1 LKKYIKKRKKLYRTL
16 IKFREFLR
24 IIYNVKTRSR
34 YLWNLR
40 DGDNKASLNY
50 PIKQDSVVFD
60 IGAYKGSLSK
70 KVFKKFQC
78 QLYLFEPLKEEY
90 EYLKKYFHNKSEDVK
105 VFNFGLLD
113 NDDEIYFSDIF
124 GASSIYERPEGNLTI
139 KVKMK
144 SFKSF
149 VEENSIDSIDL
160 IYMNIEGSEYKL
172 LSEIINTGY
181 IENINF
187 LQIQF
192 HTFINESKELRRTLR
207 KKLRRTHRCIFNY
220 PFLWEAWEK
229 K

>member
-1 LKKYIKKRKKLYRTL
+1 MKKYIKKRKKLHQL
-16 IKFREFLR
+16 LLNSRELLR
-24 IIYNVKTRSR
+24 IFYNIKTRSR
-34 YLWNLR
+34 FLWNLR

-50 PIKQDSVVFD
+50 PIQQESIVFD
-60 IGAYKGSLSK
+60 IGAYRGSLSK
-70 KVFKKFQC
+70 KVYKKFQC

-207 KKLRRTHRCIFNY
+207 KKLRRTHKCIFNY

>member
-1 LKKYIKKRKKLYRTL
+1 M
-16 IKFREFLR
+16 E
-24 IIYNVKTRSR
+24 S
-34 YLWNLR
+34 R

-90 EYLKKYFHNKSEDVK
+90 EYLKKYFQNKSEDVK